1 MIKLSNKW
9 DYAMKSMVYLLKNND
24 RSVKISKIS
33 SDLHISESLL
43 RRIIALLHKWWLVY
57 TIKWRNWWLTL
68 WKNANQI
75 SVYDI
80 LFCVWE
86 ELWIS
91 DCTKWLYCNNK
102 DNCNTTSIYWN
113 IQKWL
118 NSILKLY
125 TLDKF
130 YLDTNNE

>member
-24 RSVKISKIS
+24 RSVKISEIS
-33 SDLHISESLL
+33 NDLNISESLL

-57 TIKWRNWWLTL
+57 TKKWRNWWLCL
-68 WKNANQI
+68 WKKASEI

-80 LFCVWE
+80 LFYVWE

-91 DCTKWLYCNNK
+91 DCTKWIYCNNK
-102 DNCNTTSIYWN
+102 HKCHTTSIYWN

-130 YLDTNNE
+130 YLDTKNE